1 MYWES
6 FSCEIQSDEIIP
18 EEYED
23 WCLYCLTGESQ
34 FEEVKAEQKIFP

>member
-18 EEYED
+18 AEYED
-23 WCLYCLTGESQ
+23 WLRFCATGES
-34 FEEVKAEQKIFP
+34 EYDDVKA